1 MTNTRPNHFIDNVDL
16 LVALLLVA
24 SGVSTLVYVVNPAAM
39 GLGGSLIGAGIGLVG
54 HWFNRLYQRLAKD
67 KKDAAEIRKIKALVT
82 AELVNVSFGLIGA
95 ERTLAGLVKAIY
107 AGASV
112 GNEVF
117 GLSPRPTPRSSGMS
131 SELLLLTERE
141 IDVLA
146 TLESNLALTRL
157 AVDEAANGLSTM
169 SSLTAQR
176 ILGHVRG
183 DMELLRQAFEC
194 FAPERKFQLE
204 DGKPELATEIL
215 GRISKRTT

>member
-1 MTNTRPNHFIDNVDL
+1 MANTGPNHFFDNVDL
-16 LVALLLVA
+16 LVALFLVA
-24 SGVSTLVYVVNPAAM
+24 SGVGTLAYVVNPAAM
-39 GLGGSLIGAGIGLVG
+39 GLGGSLIGAGVGLVG
-54 HWFNRLYQRLAKD
+54 HWFNRLYQRLAKE
-67 KKDAAEIRKIKALVT
+67 KRDAAEIRKIKALVT

-95 ERTLAGLVKAIY
+95 ERSLAACVKAIY

-112 GNEVF
+112 GGDVY
-117 GLSPRPTPRSSGMS
+117 GLSPRPIPRTSGMS

-157 AVDEAANGLSTM
+157 AVDEVATKHATM
-169 SSLTAQR
+169 SLLVAQR
-176 ILGHVRG
+176 LLGHVRG
-183 DMELLRQAFEC
+183 DMDLLRQAFEC

>member
-1 MTNTRPNHFIDNVDL
+1 M
-16 LVALLLVA
+16 A
-24 SGVSTLVYVVNPAAM
+24 SGVGTLAYVVNPAAM
-39 GLGGSLIGAGIGLVG
+39 GLGGSLIGAGVGLVG

-67 KKDAAEIRKIKALVT
+67 REDPTEIRKIKALVT

-95 ERTLAGLVKAIY
+95 ERILAGQVKAIY

-112 GNEVF
+112 GNDVS
-117 GLSPRPTPRSSGMS
+117 GLLPRPTPRTSAMSG
-131 SELLLLTERE
+131 ELLLLTERE

-157 AVDEAANGLSTM
+157 AVDEVAIGLSTM
-169 SSLTAQR
+169 SLFTTQR

-183 DMELLRQAFEC
+183 DMGLLRQAFEC